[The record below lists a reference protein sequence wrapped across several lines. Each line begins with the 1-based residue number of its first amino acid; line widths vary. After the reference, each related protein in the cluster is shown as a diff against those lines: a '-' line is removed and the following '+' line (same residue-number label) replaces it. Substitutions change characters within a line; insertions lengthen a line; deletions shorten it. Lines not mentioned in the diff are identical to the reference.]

1 MILME
6 FLVVLG
12 CLLLGTRFGGMG
24 LGLISG
30 IGLFLLTFVFG
41 LVPGEPPVKNPSPP
55 ACSPAICWNG
65 CLRWLWVPR
74 IRSMPGTVWA
84 AK

>member
-41 LVPGEPPVKNPSPP
+41 LVPGEPPGNRSPGRKI
-55 ACSPAICWNG
+55 ASSTC
-65 CLRWLWVPR
+65 R
-74 IRSMPGTVWA
+74 
-84 AK
+84 

>member
-41 LVPGEPPVKNPSPP
+41 LVPGEPPVQVMLTYWRSLAAPPPCRPP
-55 ACSPAICWNG
+55 AVS
-65 CLRWLWVPR
+65 
-74 IRSMPGTVWA
+74 T
-84 AK
+84 